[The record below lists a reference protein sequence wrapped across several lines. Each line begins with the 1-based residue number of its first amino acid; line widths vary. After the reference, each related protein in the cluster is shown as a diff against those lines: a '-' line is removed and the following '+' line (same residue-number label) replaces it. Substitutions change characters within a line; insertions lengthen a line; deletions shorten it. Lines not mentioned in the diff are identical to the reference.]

1 MSLAPK
7 LDLISVEDYL
17 AAELHSP
24 VKHEYLGGV
33 VYAIAGARNRH
44 NRIAGNAFGSLWSR
58 LRGQRCQPYNSDTK
72 VRVRLPHHVRFYYPD
87 ASVVCRPN
95 SDEQTYQDE
104 PTVLIEVLSRTTR
117 RVDEGEKREA
127 YLAIPSLTLY
137 LLVEQEVPAV
147 VAWRRTEQG
156 FVREVHQGLDAL
168 IPLGEAEAAL
178 PLAELYEGV
187 EFGPEPE
194 E

>member
-33 VYAIAGARNRH
+33 VYAMAGARNRH

-72 VRVRLPHHVRFYYPD
+72 VRVRLPHNVRFYYPD